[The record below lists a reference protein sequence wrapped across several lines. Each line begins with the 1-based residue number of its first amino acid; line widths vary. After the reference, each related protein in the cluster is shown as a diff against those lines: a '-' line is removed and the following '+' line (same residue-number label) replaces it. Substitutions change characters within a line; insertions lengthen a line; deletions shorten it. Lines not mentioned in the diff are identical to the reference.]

1 MLNPALKFLVTAIV
15 AFISMSGT
23 MAQEEEIWTLDKCI
37 AHALEHNS
45 SIKIAHNQYRKAEYD
60 HAQGLWSLAP
70 SINGWSNGNLDLQRS
85 TNQNNQIES
94 GTSYN
99 IGYGLSSSL
108 NLFAGFTQ
116 QNTIAARKLYK
127 SVVNETTRLT
137 EMMIELDI
145 ISLYAQALY
154 QKSLL
159 AIAEEQ
165 LETNKLEAERV
176 AALIEAGRIEPVL
189 QHEIN
194 ALVSS
199 SQLSVNKM
207 ANEYQ
212 ILKLRLLQLAEI
224 TADTNIELSDAG
236 FEAAIPKEVNLSVDS
251 VFTESLGHH
260 PNLRQKELELAYQK
274 KLLQVY
280 KGNLSPSLSL
290 SAGYSSSFFSTDTL
304 STGKSTPF
312 STQFNNYR
320 NPYVGLSLNI
330 PLFNGRQRDFQIKKG
345 RLDVENAEL
354 YLGQQKKTFR
364 KEVEEMVL
372 KFEALAIEYQSASEN
387 LSFTQKSFDAYQ
399 QRYQLGLLTTIDFL
413 SSQNQLAQAQSNL
426 LMVRYSWVV
435 QKRTL
440 EIYWGRLGMGK

>member
-1 MLNPALKFLVTAIV
+1 MLNPALKYLFPTLV
-15 AFISMSGT
+15 AFLSMSGT

-45 SIKIAHNQYRKAEYD
+45 SIKIAHNQYKKAEYD

-108 NLFAGFTQ
+108 NIFAGFTQ

-145 ISLYAQALY
+145 ISLYSQALY

-189 QHEIN
+189 RHEIN

-207 ANEYQ
+207 ANEFQ
-212 ILKLRLLQLAEI
+212 LLKLRLLQLAEI
-224 TADTNIELSDAG
+224 TADTKIELSDAG
-236 FEAAIPKEVNLSVDS
+236 FEAAIPKEVYLSVDS
-251 VFTESLGHH
+251 VFTESMGNH
-260 PNLRQKELELAYQK
+260 PNLRQKELELAYQRK
-274 KLLQVY
+274 MLQVY

-354 YLGQQKKTFR
+354 YLVQQKKTFR

-372 KFEALAIEYQSASEN
+372 KFEALAIEYRSASEN

-413 SSQNQLAQAQSNL
+413 SAQNQLAQAQSNL

>member
-1 MLNPALKFLVTAIV
+1 MLNPALKFLITAIL
-15 AFISMSGT
+15 ALNSMSGT
-23 MAQEEEIWTLDKCI
+23 MAQEGEIWTLDKCI
-37 AHALEHNS
+37 THALEHNS
-45 SIKIAHNQYRKAEYD
+45 SIKIAHNQYQKAEYD

-108 NLFAGFTQ
+108 NIFAGFTQ

-165 LETNKLEAERV
+165 LETNQLEAERV

-212 ILKLRLLQLAEI
+212 LLKLRLLQLAEI

-236 FEAAIPKEVNLSVDS
+236 FEAALPKEVNLSVDS
-251 VFTESLGHH
+251 VFTESMGNN

-354 YLGQQKKTFR
+354 YLSQQKKTFR

-413 SSQNQLAQAQSNL
+413 SAQNQLAQAQSNL

-440 EIYWGRLGMGK
+440 EIYWGNTIDY

>member
-1 MLNPALKFLVTAIV
+1 MLNPALKYLFPTLV
-15 AFISMSGT
+15 AFLSMSGT

-45 SIKIAHNQYRKAEYD
+45 SIKIAHNQYKKAEYD

-108 NLFAGFTQ
+108 NIFAGFTQ

-145 ISLYAQALY
+145 ISLYSQALY

-207 ANEYQ
+207 ANEFQ
-212 ILKLRLLQLAEI
+212 LLKLRLLQLAEI
-224 TADTNIELSDAG
+224 TADTKIELSDAG
-236 FEAAIPKEVNLSVDS
+236 FEAAIPKEVYLSVDS
-251 VFTESLGHH
+251 VFTESMGNH
-260 PNLRQKELELAYQK
+260 PNLRQKELELAYQRK
-274 KLLQVY
+274 MLQVY

-330 PLFNGRQRDFQIKKG
+330 PLFNGRQRNFQIKKG

-354 YLGQQKKTFR
+354 YLVQQKKTFR

-372 KFEALAIEYQSASEN
+372 KFEALAIEYRSASEN

-413 SSQNQLAQAQSNL
+413 SAQNQLAQAQSNL

-440 EIYWGRLGMGK
+440 EIYWGNTIDY